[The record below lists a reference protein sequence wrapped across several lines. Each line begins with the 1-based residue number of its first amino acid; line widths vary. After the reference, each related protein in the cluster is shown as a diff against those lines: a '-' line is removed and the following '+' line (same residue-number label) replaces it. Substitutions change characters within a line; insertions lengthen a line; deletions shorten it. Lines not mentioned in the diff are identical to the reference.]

1 MNFSETLK
9 FIRKQL
15 NLTQEQFARELNVSF
30 STINRWENGRT
41 TPSTLAKK
49 QILDYCKN
57 KCINNT
63 AIENLKNY

>member
-1 MNFSETLK
+1 MIFSKTLK
-9 FIRKQL
+9 CIRKQL

-49 QILDYCKN
+49 QILDYCKS
-57 KCINNT
+57 KCVNNSV
-63 AIENLKNY
+63 IEELENY